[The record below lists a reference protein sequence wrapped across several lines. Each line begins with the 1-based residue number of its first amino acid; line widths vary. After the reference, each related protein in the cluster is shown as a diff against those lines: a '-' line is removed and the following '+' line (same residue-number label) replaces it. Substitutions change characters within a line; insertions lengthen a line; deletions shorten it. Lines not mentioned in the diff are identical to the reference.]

1 MLRSIVTLLL
11 AALPLAAQQITFPPA
26 FEKLAAKASEK
37 VNLSLDASLLEFAG
51 KLMSAEK
58 PDEAAAKKLLS
69 GLKSIHVRSF
79 EFAKEGEYS
88 PADVEAI
95 REQLKGPD
103 WACFFSV
110 QSKRETTEI
119 CSHREGDAI
128 TGLALLAAEPRELT
142 VVNIVGAIR
151 PEDLAAL
158 GGHFG
163 LPQIKGEVKTLL
175 ERKTAP
181 APKKDE

>member
-26 FEKLAAKASEK
+26 FEKLAAKASET
-37 VNLSLDASLLEFAG
+37 VNVTLDTSLLGFAG
-51 KLMSAEK
+51 KFLSDKDPE
-58 PDEAAAKKLLS
+58 EAAAKKLLG
-69 GLKSIHVRSF
+69 GLKGIYVRGF

-88 PADVEAI
+88 SADVEAI

-103 WACFFSV
+103 WACFLSV

-119 CSHREGDAI
+119 CLHREGDAI

-158 GGHFG
+158 SGHFG